1 MHVRGGR
8 VYNRQCA
15 AVKTTCGIKM
25 RGCQCSPVGPRRAP
39 DPPAKERER
48 LYTRN
53 AYTQG
58 KAAKGE
64 LAYIGH
70 LAQSSRPQTVSAV

>member
-1 MHVRGGR
+1 MYGGGET

-15 AVKTTCGIKM
+15 AVKTTRGIKI
-25 RGCQCSPVGPRRAP
+25 RGCRCSPVGPRRAP

-64 LAYIGH
+64 LA
-70 LAQSSRPQTVSAV
+70 